1 MPTCPVDRDIAT
13 VRNAVC
19 DNVHALGC
27 AFVGERGDGR
37 SDSGYGCFTVR
48 GYGVDGLACRETVR
62 DTHRESESNCLRSVR
77 R

>member
-1 MPTCPVDRDIAT
+1 MTT
-13 VRNAVC
+13 VGDAIC

-62 DTHRESESNCLRSVR
+62 DTHR
-77 R
+77 